1 MKKLITLKPGF
12 ELIFALSI
20 MAIFVLPA
28 VVCGQ
33 GKYNKKMS
41 IIIQNGDTT
50 VNGKKLKDLSPEE
63 RKEALGVF
71 DQDNSRPHWRRS
83 GRDNAFGFR
92 GDSAQNYQF
101 KIDTNG
107 TMLTD
112 RSGRLPEMMRR
123 MMPDMQNFG
132 APRWEMRTPGGSEM
146 NDRRSPRR
154 NRLDVQEFNFSNTDK
169 NGVYTSISFRV
180 GRANPE
186 DTKRIAKTEKN
197 DLELDDLTL
206 TPEFTSG
213 KTLLNFSLTEKAP
226 AEVTFTNDEGKPLWT
241 AKANSSFTKSFMMP
255 TNGYYYLVVK
265 QGGKVAVKRV
275 VKE

>member
-12 ELIFALSI
+12 ELIFALSV
-20 MAIFVLPA
+20 MAIFVLPV

-33 GKYNKKMS
+33 GKYDKKMS

-50 VNGKKLKDLSPEE
+50 VNGKKLKDLSPQE

-71 DQDNSRPHWRRS
+71 DNNDRPHWRRNGQGNS
-83 GRDNAFGFR
+83 FGFR
-92 GDSAQNYQF
+92 GDSARDYQF
-101 KIDTNG
+101 KIDTNS
-107 TMLTD
+107 TMWTD
-112 RSGRLPEMMRR
+112 RGGRLPEMLRR

-132 APRWEMRTPGGSEM
+132 QPHWEMRAPDGPEM
-146 NDRRSPRR
+146 NDRRSFGR
-154 NRLDVQEFNFSNTDK
+154 NRRDMQEFNFSNTDK

-180 GRANPE
+180 SKATTE
-186 DTKRIAKTEKN
+186 DAKRIAKTEKA
-197 DLELDDLTL
+197 DLELEDLTL

-213 KTLLNFSLTEKAP
+213 KTLLNFSLTDKAS
-226 AEVTFTNDEGKPLWT
+226 AEVTFTNADGKALWT
-241 AKANSSFTKSFMMP
+241 AKASNSFIKSFVIP

-265 QGGKVAVKRV
+265 QGSKTAVKRV